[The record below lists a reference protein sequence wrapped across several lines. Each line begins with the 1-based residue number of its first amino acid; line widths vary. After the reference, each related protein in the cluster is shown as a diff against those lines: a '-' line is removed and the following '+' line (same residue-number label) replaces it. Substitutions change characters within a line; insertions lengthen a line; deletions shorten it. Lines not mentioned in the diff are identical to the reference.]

1 MPAPRTPSADAPRPF
16 YSVPSAP
23 GGGAR
28 RLLLIS
34 YSFPPDHA
42 IGALRWQKLAPFVAA
57 RGWEL
62 DVVMCDTADL
72 LNTDATRLAELPPG
86 TRLFGVP
93 HRAGVVERW
102 QRRAVRAYRRV
113 RPRAPAA
120 AGGAGAEAPSLHREE
135 IAAHAGGVAGL
146 KRSYL
151 AWQRYASD
159 GRWARLAGELA
170 RIVVPGVHEAVV
182 TSGPPH
188 MAHLAG
194 VDVAARTGLPLAI
207 DLRDP
212 WSLRHRLAADMA
224 SPVALRLADRYE
236 RQAVGAADL
245 VVLNTEP
252 LRRGMAAKYPEAA
265 GRMITAMN
273 GADPEELPPPR
284 FGHRFTLAFAGTIY
298 VDRDPRPLLRAARR
312 VIRELDLTPAD
323 FGIDF
328 IGNAGA
334 YGGVPVNRMAAEEG
348 IADYVTVGGRL
359 PRREALDFLAG
370 AQMLV
375 SLPQDGTMQIPA
387 KIFEYLN
394 YPAWLLAFAEP
405 DSAPDLLLRGT
416 GADVLPLGDEERTAS
431 AIRERYLQ
439 YRQGERPPA
448 LNADGRFSR
457 ETQARVLLDALERVV
472 QARRATPAP
481 R

>member
-1 MPAPRTPSADAPRPF
+1 
-16 YSVPSAP
+16 
-23 GGGAR
+23 
-28 RLLLIS
+28 
-34 YSFPPDHA
+34 
-42 IGALRWQKLAPFVAA
+42 
-57 RGWEL
+57 
-62 DVVMCDTADL
+62 
-72 LNTDATRLAELPPG
+72 
-86 TRLFGVP
+86 
-93 HRAGVVERW
+93 
-102 QRRAVRAYRRV
+102 
-113 RPRAPAA
+113 
-120 AGGAGAEAPSLHREE
+120 
-135 IAAHAGGVAGL
+135 
-146 KRSYL
+146 
-151 AWQRYASD
+151 
-159 GRWARLAGELA
+159 
-170 RIVVPGVHEAVV
+170 
-182 TSGPPH
+182 
-188 MAHLAG
+188 
-194 VDVAARTGLPLAI
+194 
-207 DLRDP
+207 
-212 WSLRHRLAADMA
+212 
-224 SPVALRLADRYE
+224 
-236 RQAVGAADL
+236 
-245 VVLNTEP
+245 
-252 LRRGMAAKYPEAA
+252 
-265 GRMITAMN
+265 MITAMN
-273 GADPEELPPPR
+273 GTDPEELPPPR

-312 VIRELDLTPAD
+312 VIRELQLTPAD

-439 YRQGERPPA
+439 YRQGERPPT

-457 ETQARVLLDALERVV
+457 ETQARVLLDALERVA